1 MSIQYRAIITLQEDN
16 RFFVEFPAIQEA
28 FTEGETLQEA
38 LLNAFEVLNLS
49 LEGKLEDGLEIPPPD
64 IGPSTEHDYLITPN
78 ANIQSA
84 LLIYFHHK
92 NQSVRELSSILGVC
106 IQDIKN
112 PKKNNLTVSELEK
125 IAHTIGK
132 QLVIDFA

>member
-1 MSIQYRAIITLQEDN
+1 MITLQEDS

-28 FTEGETLQEA
+28 FTEGETFKEA

-49 LEGKLEDGLEIPPPD
+49 LEGRLEDGLEIPPPD
-64 IGPSTEHDYLITPN
+64 IGPLHDYLITPN

-84 LLIYFHHK
+84 LLIYFHHQ
-92 NQSVRELSSILGVC
+92 NQSVRELSSILGDC